1 MSNKEMKDL
10 YQRVREM
17 TKDLNITIIT
27 PKAPPMKGQPP
38 APQEGPIF
46 IDYLSTLVH

>member
-1 MSNKEMKDL
+1 MTNKEMKDL
-10 YQRVREM
+10 WQRLREM

-27 PKAPPMKGQPP
+27 PKAPPMRGRPP
-38 APQEGPIF
+38 EPQEGPIF

>member
-1 MSNKEMKDL
+1 MSGEEMKDL

-27 PKAPPMKGQPP
+27 PKAPPMTGRPP
-38 APQEGPIF
+38 ISQEGPIF